1 MNQAGMLVGQEILQ
15 ILKKPLGDIIRYDQ
29 IERSKILNPSTP
41 SQKLI
46 TVGDTTTVK
55 LLSLGIIPD
64 LSVTDG
70 LERRQISTTS
80 IESLNSMI
88 YALSGSKVVVRLTC
102 RNEAGSIS
110 SEAVSTLRRALA
122 CHPPVI
128 LRVKGEEDLITL
140 PLIAYAPIGSRIL
153 YGQPAEGI
161 VDVRVNNKT
170 RQKAKRLMRR
180 IGFDFQGE

>member
-15 ILKKPLGDIIRYDQ
+15 VLKKPLGDIIRYDQ

-88 YALSGSKVVVRLTC
+88 YALSGSEVVQLAC

-122 CHPPVI
+122 CHSPVI
-128 LRVKGEEDLITL
+128 LRVRGEEDLITL

-161 VDVRVNNKT
+161 VDVRVNKKT

-180 IGFDFQGE
+180 IGFDLQGE

>member
-1 MNQAGMLVGQEILQ
+1 MLVRQEILQ
-15 ILKKPLGDIIRYDQ
+15 ILKKPLGNIIRYDQ
-29 IERSKILNPSTP
+29 IERIKIVDPSTQ
-41 SQKLI
+41 SEKLI

-80 IESLNSMI
+80 IESLNSVI
-88 YALSGSKVVVRLTC
+88 YTLSGSEVVQLTC

-110 SEAVSTLRRALA
+110 SEAVSTIRRALA
-122 CHPPVI
+122 FQPPVL
-128 LRVKGEEDLITL
+128 LRVEGEEDLITL
-140 PLIAYAPIGSRIL
+140 PLIAYAPMGSRIL

-161 VDVRVNNKT
+161 VDVRVSKKT
-170 RQKAKRLMRR
+170 QQKAKRLMRR
-180 IGFDFQGE
+180 IGFDLRGE